1 MSEIFNVSTNPH
13 VRSKDT
19 TQTIMRDVLIALA
32 PASIFGIYNFGVQA
46 LIRIIVGIAVCM
58 ASEAVYEYF
67 MHKKITVMDLSAAV
81 TGLLIALNIP
91 STLNIGF
98 EIVGCV
104 FAIII
109 VKQLFGGI
117 GQNFMNPALAA
128 RCFLLIA
135 YTGPMTNFV
144 CDAYSGATPLAIL
157 KPGSEVVGQ
166 TAPTLLTMFIG
177 KTSGV
182 IGETSVI
189 CLLIG
194 AIYLVVRKII
204 SLRIPLSYIGT
215 FAVLIFLFAPGHQF
229 DAMYMLQEICGGGLI
244 LGAFFMAT
252 DYVTSPITPNGK
264 LVFGVCLG
272 LLTFIFRMFGGS
284 AEGVSYAIIFCN
296 LLVPL
301 IERVT
306 VPKSFGK
313 KKPEKRQRRLHKM
326 KNIIKD
332 ACILFAITLVA
343 GILLGLVYNVTKD
356 PIAQQNEK
364 AKQKAYQEVIADA
377 DKFEALDGSYASD
390 KVAETAKAV
399 LSASATDFSKD
410 AVSEVVA
417 GIKNGKIIGFVVTVV
432 AHDGYGGDIK
442 FSVGLSTDGTY
453 LGTSILTISE
463 TAGLG
468 MRAKQ
473 DPSFLA
479 QFNGTKTSEYKVVT
493 DGTGSSSDS
502 SIDAIGGSTVTSK
515 AITKG
520 VNAALAVYADLAK
533 ANVKTVGGVSVE

>member
-1 MSEIFNVSTNPH
+1 
-13 VRSKDT
+13 
-19 TQTIMRDVLIALA
+19 
-32 PASIFGIYNFGVQA
+32 
-46 LIRIIVGIAVCM
+46 
-58 ASEAVYEYF
+58 
-67 MHKKITVMDLSAAV
+67 
-81 TGLLIALNIP
+81 
-91 STLNIGF
+91 
-98 EIVGCV
+98 
-104 FAIII
+104 
-109 VKQLFGGI
+109 
-117 GQNFMNPALAA
+117 
-128 RCFLLIA
+128 
-135 YTGPMTNFV
+135 
-144 CDAYSGATPLAIL
+144 
-157 KPGSEVVGQ
+157 
-166 TAPTLLTMFIG
+166 
-177 KTSGV
+177 
-182 IGETSVI
+182 
-189 CLLIG
+189 
-194 AIYLVVRKII
+194 
-204 SLRIPLSYIGT
+204 
-215 FAVLIFLFAPGHQF
+215 
-229 DAMYMLQEICGGGLI
+229 
-244 LGAFFMAT
+244 
-252 DYVTSPITPNGK
+252 
-264 LVFGVCLG
+264 
-272 LLTFIFRMFGGS
+272 
-284 AEGVSYAIIFCN
+284 
-296 LLVPL
+296 
-301 IERVT
+301 
-306 VPKSFGK
+306 
-313 KKPEKRQRRLHKM
+313 M

-410 AVSEVVA
+410 DVSEVVA

-432 AHDGYGGDIK
+432 AHNGYGGDIK

>member
-1 MSEIFNVSTNPH
+1 
-13 VRSKDT
+13 
-19 TQTIMRDVLIALA
+19 
-32 PASIFGIYNFGVQA
+32 
-46 LIRIIVGIAVCM
+46 
-58 ASEAVYEYF
+58 
-67 MHKKITVMDLSAAV
+67 
-81 TGLLIALNIP
+81 
-91 STLNIGF
+91 
-98 EIVGCV
+98 
-104 FAIII
+104 
-109 VKQLFGGI
+109 
-117 GQNFMNPALAA
+117 
-128 RCFLLIA
+128 
-135 YTGPMTNFV
+135 
-144 CDAYSGATPLAIL
+144 
-157 KPGSEVVGQ
+157 
-166 TAPTLLTMFIG
+166 
-177 KTSGV
+177 
-182 IGETSVI
+182 
-189 CLLIG
+189 
-194 AIYLVVRKII
+194 
-204 SLRIPLSYIGT
+204 
-215 FAVLIFLFAPGHQF
+215 
-229 DAMYMLQEICGGGLI
+229 
-244 LGAFFMAT
+244 
-252 DYVTSPITPNGK
+252 
-264 LVFGVCLG
+264 
-272 LLTFIFRMFGGS
+272 
-284 AEGVSYAIIFCN
+284 
-296 LLVPL
+296 
-301 IERVT
+301 
-306 VPKSFGK
+306 
-313 KKPEKRQRRLHKM
+313 M

-410 AVSEVVA
+410 DVSEVVA
-417 GIKNGKIIGFVVTVV
+417 GIKNGKII
-432 AHDGYGGDIK
+432 
-442 FSVGLSTDGTY
+442 
-453 LGTSILTISE
+453 GTSILTISE